1 MVKFASRN
9 EGLPPR
15 ARANTQKLAP
25 TFAWP
30 VRVFYEDT
38 DAGGVVY
45 YANYLRFME
54 RARTEWLREL
64 GFEHASFEREHGALF
79 IVRAV
84 AVKYLKPAALDDRL
98 TVTATPA
105 WRSAYQIHLEQD
117 VMRASAPAN
126 VVLARANVAIACVD
140 SASFKPKTLPPALIA
155 KLDGLE

>member
-1 MVKFASRN
+1 MVKFASRS
-9 EGLPPR
+9 GGVPSS
-15 ARANTQKLAP
+15 AGSTIP
-25 TFAWP
+25 TFTWP

-79 IVRAV
+79 IVRTV
-84 AVKYLKPAALDDRL
+84 DVKYIKPACLDDYL
-98 TVTATPA
+98 KITATPTG
-105 WRSAYQIHLEQD
+105 RSAYQIFLKQD
-117 VMRASAPAN
+117 VLRASTQ
-126 VVLARANVAIACVD
+126 VETLARASVGIACVD
-140 SASFKPKTLPPALIA
+140 SACFKPKTLPPALIA